1 MDLLLALLPRTSLTK
16 YLQLTD
22 WMAHLPKEVIAKNF
36 QDDISDWDDIPG
48 EMLYIFPGGTS
59 ARSPHPY
66 LSYWV
71 AHRL

>member
-1 MDLLLALLPRTSLTK
+1 
-16 YLQLTD
+16 
-22 WMAHLPKEVIAKNF
+22 MAHLPKEVIAKNF

-59 ARSPHPY
+59 ARSPQPY